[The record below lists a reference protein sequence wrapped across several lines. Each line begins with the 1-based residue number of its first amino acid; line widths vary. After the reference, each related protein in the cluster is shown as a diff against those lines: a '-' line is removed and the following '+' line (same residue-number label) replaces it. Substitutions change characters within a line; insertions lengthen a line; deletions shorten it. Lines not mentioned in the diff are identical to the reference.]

1 MDWQSLVI
9 QIVSVILATLG
20 AWVLAKV
27 KSLINTK
34 IKNEKARALL
44 DSATTVVSN
53 VVKATYQTYVESIK
67 GTDAWTKDAQEKALQ
82 NAVTAAR
89 SQLSEEVEKYISD
102 NFGDVE
108 TWIKS
113 LIETTLYNLKNKT
126 TEVQNEND

>member
-1 MDWQSLVI
+1 MDWQSIII
-9 QIVSVILATLG
+9 QIISLVLAALG

-34 IKNEKARALL
+34 IKNEKARAIL

-67 GTDAWTKDAQEKALQ
+67 GTDAWTKAAQEKALQ
-82 NAVTAAR
+82 DAVTSAR

-113 LIETTLYNLKNKT
+113 LVETTLYNLKNKP
-126 TEVQNEND
+126 TEA

>member
-113 LIETTLYNLKNKT
+113 LIETTLYNLKNKS
-126 TEVQNEND
+126 TEA

>member
-1 MDWQSLVI
+1 MDWQSIII
-9 QIVSVILATLG
+9 QIVSLVLAALG

-67 GTDAWTKDAQEKALQ
+67 GTDAWTKAAQEKALQ
-82 NAVTAAR
+82 DAVTAAR

-113 LIETTLYNLKNKT
+113 LVETTLYNLKNKP
-126 TEVQNEND
+126 TEA

>member
-1 MDWQSLVI
+1 MDWQSIII
-9 QIVSVILATLG
+9 QIISLVLAALG

-44 DSATTVVSN
+44 NSATTIVSN

-67 GTDAWTKDAQEKALQ
+67 GTDAWTKAAQEKALQ
-82 NAVTAAR
+82 DAVTSAR
-89 SQLSEEVEKYISD
+89 SQLSEEVEKYISE

-113 LIETTLYNLKNKT
+113 LVETTLYNLKNKP
-126 TEVQNEND
+126 TEA

>member
-1 MDWQSLVI
+1 MDWQSLII
-9 QIVSVILATLG
+9 QIVSVLLATLG

-27 KSLINTK
+27 KSLINAK

-67 GTDAWTKDAQEKALQ
+67 GTEAWTKDAQEKALQ

-108 TWIKS
+108 MWIKTI
-113 LIETTLYNLKNKT
+113 IESTLYNLKNKP
-126 TEVQNEND
+126 TEAQNENG

>member
-1 MDWQSLVI
+1 MDWQSLII
-9 QIVSVILATLG
+9 QIVSVLLATLG

-27 KSLINTK
+27 KSLINAK

-67 GTDAWTKDAQEKALQ
+67 GTEAWTKDAQEKALQ

-102 NFGDVE
+102 NFGDVK
-108 TWIKS
+108 TWIKTI
-113 LIETTLYNLKNKT
+113 IESTLYNLKNKP
-126 TEVQNEND
+126 TEAQNENG

>member
-1 MDWQSLVI
+1 MDWQSIII
-9 QIVSVILATLG
+9 QIVSLVLAALG

-67 GTDAWTKDAQEKALQ
+67 GTDAWTKAAQEKALQ
-82 NAVTAAR
+82 DAVTAAR

-113 LIETTLYNLKNKT
+113 LIETTLYNLKNKS
-126 TEVQNEND
+126 TEA

>member
-82 NAVTAAR
+82 NAVTSAR

-113 LIETTLYNLKNKT
+113 LIETTLYNLKNKP
-126 TEVQNEND
+126 TEA

>member
-1 MDWQSLVI
+1 MDWQSLII

-27 KSLINTK
+27 KTLISTK
-34 IKNEKARALL
+34 IKNEKARELL
-44 DSATTVVSN
+44 DGATTVVSN

-82 NAVTAAR
+82 YAVTAAR
-89 SQLSEEVEKYISD
+89 SQLSEEVEQYISD

-108 TWIKS
+108 TWIKTI
-113 LIETTLYNLKNKT
+113 IESTLYNLKNKP
-126 TEVQNEND
+126 TEAQNEND

>member
-1 MDWQSLVI
+1 MDWQNLII

-20 AWVLAKV
+20 AWVLTKV
-27 KSLINTK
+27 KSLINAK
-34 IKNEKARALL
+34 IKNENARSLL
-44 DSATTVVSN
+44 NAATNVITN
-53 VVKATYQTYVESIK
+53 VVKATYQTYVEAIK

-82 NAVTAAR
+82 DAVTAAR

-113 LIETTLYNLKNKT
+113 TVEATLYNLKNKT
-126 TEVQNEND
+126 TEGQNENG

>member
-82 NAVTAAR
+82 TAVTAAR

-113 LIETTLYNLKNKT
+113 LIETTLYNLKNKP
-126 TEVQNEND
+126 TEA

>member
-1 MDWQSLVI
+1 MDWQSIII
-9 QIVSVILATLG
+9 QIISLVLAALG

-67 GTDAWTKDAQEKALQ
+67 GTDAWTKAAQEKALQ
-82 NAVTAAR
+82 DAVTSAR

-113 LIETTLYNLKNKT
+113 LVETTLYNLKNKP
-126 TEVQNEND
+126 TET

>member
-9 QIVSVILATLG
+9 QIVSVVLATLG

-44 DSATTVVSN
+44 GSATTVVSN

-82 NAVTAAR
+82 DAVTAAR

-113 LIETTLYNLKNKT
+113 LIETTLYNLKNKP
-126 TEVQNEND
+126 TEA

>member
-1 MDWQSLVI
+1 MDWQSIIIQIISLVI
-9 QIVSVILATLG
+9 AALG

-67 GTDAWTKDAQEKALQ
+67 GTDAWTKAAQEKALQ
-82 NAVTAAR
+82 NAVTSAR

-113 LIETTLYNLKNKT
+113 LVETTLYNLKNKP
-126 TEVQNEND
+126 TEA

>member
-1 MDWQSLVI
+1 MDWQSIII
-9 QIVSVILATLG
+9 QIISLVLAALG

-44 DSATTVVSN
+44 DPATTVVSN

-67 GTDAWTKDAQEKALQ
+67 GTDAWTKAAQEKALQ
-82 NAVTAAR
+82 DAVTAAR

-113 LIETTLYNLKNKT
+113 LIETTLYNLKNKP
-126 TEVQNEND
+126 TEV

>member
-44 DSATTVVSN
+44 NSATTVVSN

-113 LIETTLYNLKNKT
+113 LIETTLYNLKNKP
-126 TEVQNEND
+126 TEA

>member
-1 MDWQSLVI
+1 MDWQSIII
-9 QIVSVILATLG
+9 QIVSLVLAALG

-44 DSATTVVSN
+44 NSATTVVSN

-67 GTDAWTKDAQEKALQ
+67 GTDAWTKAAQEKALQ
-82 NAVTAAR
+82 DAVTSAR
-89 SQLSEEVEKYISD
+89 SQLSEEVEKYISE

-113 LIETTLYNLKNKT
+113 LVETTLYNLKNKP
-126 TEVQNEND
+126 TEA

>member
-9 QIVSVILATLG
+9 QIVSVVLATLG

-44 DSATTVVSN
+44 GSATTVVSN

-82 NAVTAAR
+82 DAVTAAR

-113 LIETTLYNLKNKT
+113 LIETTLYNLKN
-126 TEVQNEND
+126 

>member
-1 MDWQSLVI
+1 MDWQSLVL
-9 QIVSVILATLG
+9 QIVSVVLATLG

-82 NAVTAAR
+82 TAVTAAR

-126 TEVQNEND
+126 TEA

>member
-44 DSATTVVSN
+44 NSATTVVSN

-82 NAVTAAR
+82 TAVTAAR

-113 LIETTLYNLKNKT
+113 LIETTLYNLKNKP
-126 TEVQNEND
+126 TEA

>member
-9 QIVSVILATLG
+9 QIISVVLATLG

-113 LIETTLYNLKNKT
+113 LIETTLYNLKNKS
-126 TEVQNEND
+126 TEA

>member
-126 TEVQNEND
+126 TEA

>member
-1 MDWQSLVI
+1 MDWQSIII
-9 QIVSVILATLG
+9 QIISLVLAALG

-44 DSATTVVSN
+44 NSATAVVSN

-67 GTDAWTKDAQEKALQ
+67 GTDAWTKAAQEKALQ
-82 NAVTAAR
+82 DAVTSAR

-113 LIETTLYNLKNKT
+113 LVETTLYNLKNKP
-126 TEVQNEND
+126 TEA

>member
-1 MDWQSLVI
+1 MDWQSIII
-9 QIVSVILATLG
+9 QIISLVLAALG

-67 GTDAWTKDAQEKALQ
+67 GTDAWTKAAQEKALQ
-82 NAVTAAR
+82 DAVTSAR

-113 LIETTLYNLKNKT
+113 LVETTLYNLKNKP
-126 TEVQNEND
+126 TEA

>member
-9 QIVSVILATLG
+9 QIVSVVLATLG

-53 VVKATYQTYVESIK
+53 VVKATYQTYVEAIK

-113 LIETTLYNLKNKT
+113 LIETTLYNLKNKS
-126 TEVQNEND
+126 TEA

>member
-113 LIETTLYNLKNKT
+113 LIETTLYNLKNKP
-126 TEVQNEND
+126 TEA

>member
-1 MDWQSLVI
+1 MDWQSLII
-9 QIVSVILATLG
+9 QIVSVLLATLG

-27 KSLINTK
+27 KSLINAK

-67 GTDAWTKDAQEKALQ
+67 GTEAWTKDAQEKALQ

-89 SQLSEEVEKYISD
+89 SQLSEEVENYISD

-108 TWIKS
+108 TWIKTI
-113 LIETTLYNLKNKT
+113 IESTLYNLKNKP
-126 TEVQNEND
+126 TEAQNENG

>member
-44 DSATTVVSN
+44 NSATTVVSN

-126 TEVQNEND
+126 AEVQNEND

>member
-1 MDWQSLVI
+1 MDWQSIII
-9 QIVSVILATLG
+9 QIISLVLAALG

-44 DSATTVVSN
+44 NSATTVVSN

-67 GTDAWTKDAQEKALQ
+67 GTDAWTKAAQEKALQ
-82 NAVTAAR
+82 DAVTSAR
-89 SQLSEEVEKYISD
+89 SQLSEEVEKYISE

-113 LIETTLYNLKNKT
+113 LVETTLYNLKNKP
-126 TEVQNEND
+126 TEA

>member
-9 QIVSVILATLG
+9 QIVSVVLATLG

-82 NAVTAAR
+82 NAVTSAR

-113 LIETTLYNLKNKT
+113 LIETTLYNLKNKP
-126 TEVQNEND
+126 TEA

>member
-82 NAVTAAR
+82 TAVAAAR

-113 LIETTLYNLKNKT
+113 LIETTLYNLKNKP
-126 TEVQNEND
+126 TEA